1 MFGEWDDDDAWNMM
15 WWWDDRFHLPS
26 PVIRSRSAKK
36 KKAMRDKIC
45 GSDTFLDE
53 NKTENEKEQEVEC
66 EERWESQPS

>member
-1 MFGEWDDDDAWNMM
+1 M
-15 WWWDDRFHLPS
+15 
-26 PVIRSRSAKK
+26 IRSRSAKK

-66 EERWESQPS
+66 EER